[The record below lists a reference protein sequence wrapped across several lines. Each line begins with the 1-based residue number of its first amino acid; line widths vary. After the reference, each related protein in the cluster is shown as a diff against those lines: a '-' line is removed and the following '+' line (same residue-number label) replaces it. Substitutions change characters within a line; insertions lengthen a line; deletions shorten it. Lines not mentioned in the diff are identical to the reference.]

1 MTEERTTALIKRA
14 VAGDVHA
21 FEELVRDHKQG
32 LYSFALG
39 MTGGD
44 HAAAAD
50 VLQEALLKAFLN
62 ISRFRGESSFMTW
75 LWRITRNEFVD
86 YRVSPKTSGNLPL
99 DDIPEKELSRDR
111 GGFDDAI
118 AEAQRSENLH
128 RLIGML
134 SAEHREVIA
143 LVDLQ
148 ELRYDEAAPLLGI
161 SESALKS
168 RLFRA
173 RENLFKLALEHK
185 KLFR

>member
-1 MTEERTTALIKRA
+1 MTVERTNELLKRA
-14 VAGDVHA
+14 VAGDVRA
-21 FEELVRDHKQG
+21 FEELVKDHKQG

-39 MTGGD
+39 LTGGD

-50 VLQEALLKAFLN
+50 VLQEAFLKAFLN
-62 ISRFRGESSFMTW
+62 ISRFRGECSFMTW

-99 DDIPEKELSRDR
+99 DDIPEKELTKGRD
-111 GGFDDAI
+111 FDETL
-118 AEAQRSENLH
+118 AEEQRREQLH
-128 RLIGML
+128 RMLGML

-148 ELRYDEAAPLLGI
+148 ELRYDEAAALLGV
-161 SESALKS
+161 SESAIKS

>member
-1 MTEERTTALIKRA
+1 MADERTTALIKRA
-14 VAGDVHA
+14 IAGDVTA
-21 FEELVRDHKQG
+21 FEKLVKEHKQG

-39 MTGGD
+39 MSGGD
-44 HAAAAD
+44 HASASD

-62 ISRFRGESSFMTW
+62 IGKFRGDCSFMTW

-86 YRVSPKTSGNLPL
+86 YRTSPKTSGNLPL
-99 DDIPEKELSRDR
+99 DDIPEKDLTRSRS
-111 GGFDDAI
+111 FDETI
-118 AEAQRSENLH
+118 AEDQRREHLH

-134 SAEHREVIA
+134 SDEHREAIA

-148 ELRYDEAAPLLGI
+148 ELRYDEAAAMLGI
-161 SESALKS
+161 SESAFKS

-185 KLFR
+185 KFFT